1 MTSFKN
7 MKCLQIKLVLTYSKC

>member
-7 MKCLQIKLVLTYSKC
+7 